1 MNKSR
6 DTGTAQSGA
15 SAVDRLRMRIDRGET
30 GDKVAVVDP
39 AAAPLGTDA
48 EAGGFSPT
56 LPEARM
62 EEDQGQ
68 VGPAIREAAGRTD
81 PEPSNRRTSLLVILS
96 LAVVAT
102 LILALVM

>member
-1 MNKSR
+1 MANSR

-15 SAVDRLRMRIDRGET
+15 SAVDRLRRRIDRGET

-56 LPEARM
+56 LREARM
-62 EEDQGQ
+62 EEDQGK
-68 VGPAIREAAGRTD
+68 AASASREAAGRT
-81 PEPSNRRTSLLVILS
+81 EPAPSQRSTLLLAILS
-96 LAVVAT
+96 LAVVST
-102 LILALVM
+102 LILALMM